1 MLTKTEF
8 EANEETNKMTNEESE
23 GDKDAQTLP
32 TTQAN
37 TKFGRICNKS
47 WFFRNLK
54 CDRYSSAATISGY
67 GRYSYM
73 AKLHQP

>member
-1 MLTKTEF
+1 MLQSTDVCLINPEMLIKSEF

-37 TKFGRICNKS
+37 TKF
-47 WFFRNLK
+47 
-54 CDRYSSAATISGY
+54 SSI
-67 GRYSYM
+67 
-73 AKLHQP
+73 